1 MIKMTERIKHKK
13 WLFIFVFIL
22 LFGLVAC
29 TNENNPSN
37 QNNTDNRKEYT
48 VSFFTD
54 CDMTIEDMTVKEGD
68 TLPFIPVVEKDGYEF
83 VSWDS
88 DITAP
93 ITSDIIF
100 EAIWVKA
107 NYKIN
112 YHLDGGT
119 NNENNPA
126 TYTIDDIIIF
136 EEPKKGGYKFIAWFT
151 DEAFTKKIERIR
163 KYSFGEIDL
172 YAKFEEVT
180 FTINYHLDGGKND
193 YRNPESYA
201 YSETKPI
208 ELFNPTKTDYTFVG
222 WYKEES
228 FINLVTSIDPK
239 SETNYELFARFTK
252 DDLSTST
259 ITFNTNGG
267 VLNLNRDF
275 DYSVVIQQAKATMF
289 MMYDTQN
296 GYKATV
302 SNTVGN
308 TYYYYICVN
317 RVESVQDMYV
327 IVDIAYPV
335 SKITA
340 TSYDYVIAWHAS
352 LQDTASKEALMY
364 IYNNHTKMIGCFVEM
379 IDLPTSKAST
389 CDIDLIFYPK
399 EAYDAGN
406 TYHYKNPEVLPTPTK
421 NGYTFLG
428 WVSSLDGKITTS
440 YPGYYDPNNITYT
453 AQWIRND
460 LIGTKIEQAINEL
473 NINMGVLANVDE
485 NINLMTSSNGCS
497 ITWNSLT
504 PDIVSNTGVVTF
516 QYSSREATL
525 EATISDG
532 ENTEKM
538 TYTFKVKGKF
548 KDLSNGVKAGYFY
561 SSSSNVS
568 DYTFRNLD
576 IMYMAFAYPT
586 AEGGISNFD
595 SMGSAI
601 QKNYIT
607 KAHENGVRVIIS
619 INTQNCSTI
628 AASEAL
634 CEKFA
639 DTCVNFINKY
649 NVDGI
654 DMDWEWPSSS
664 EVSNFTRLMKA
675 IYTKVKA
682 NNPDHLITAAVGSAQ
697 SSRYDLRNS
706 QKYLDY
712 ISIMTYDMQSNSKA
726 TFQNALYY
734 KSGKT
739 YISINDSYNSYTNIV
754 PASKIIIGIPF
765 YARYWTES
773 TGVAT
778 TANYQGATS
787 YSSIYNN
794 YITKQSDTVKEYF
807 DEDCQVPY
815 VYDSQT
821 GFFASYDNPTSIDI
835 KAKYAKDQGLAGLM
849 FWQYGQDKNDMLITA
864 LIEGVNKYFKQN

>member
-1 MIKMTERIKHKK
+1 MIKKHNRK
-13 WLFIFVFIL
+13 WLFMIVL
-22 LFGLVAC
+22 LLLLGLVAC
-29 TNENNPSN
+29 TNDN
-37 QNNTDNRKEYT
+37 QPTQEDNRKEYT
-48 VSFFTD
+48 VSFYTD
-54 CDMTIEDMTVKEGD
+54 CDMTIEDMIVKEGD
-68 TLPFIPVVEKDGYEF
+68 TLPFIPVLEKDGYEF
-83 VSWDS
+83 VEWDS
-88 DITAP
+88 DINAP

-100 EAIWVKA
+100 EAIWKKA
-107 NYKIN
+107 DYKIN

-119 NNENNPA
+119 NNSNNPD
-126 TYTIDDIIIF
+126 TYTIDDIIVF

-163 KYSFGEIDL
+163 KFSFGEIDL

-193 YRNPESYA
+193 YRNPTSYA
-201 YSETKPI
+201 YHETEEI
-208 ELFNPTKTDYTFVG
+208 QLFNPTKTDYTFVG

-239 SETNYELFARFTK
+239 SEANYELFARFTK
-252 DDLSTST
+252 DDLSTS
-259 ITFNTNGG
+259 IVTFNTNGG
-267 VLNLNRDF
+267 TLNVNRKF
-275 DYSVVIQQAKATMF
+275 DYSVVIQRAKATMF

-308 TYYYYICVN
+308 TYFYYICVN
-317 RVESVQDMYV
+317 KVEDAQDMYV

-340 TSYDYVIAWHAS
+340 SSYDYVIAWHSS
-352 LQDTASKEALMY
+352 LQDANSKEALMY
-364 IYNNHTKMIGCFVEM
+364 IYNNHSKMIGSFVEM
-379 IDLPTSKAST
+379 IDLPDSKASS
-389 CDIDLIFYPK
+389 CDIDLIFYPQ
-399 EAYDAGN
+399 EAYDIGN
-406 TYHYKNPEVLPTPTK
+406 SYRYKNPELLPNPTK
-421 NGYTFLG
+421 DGYTFLG
-428 WVSSLDGKITTS
+428 WVSSLDGKITAS
-440 YPGYYDPNNITYT
+440 YPGYYDSNNITYT

-473 NINMGVLANVDE
+473 NINMGVLANVDKD
-485 NINLMTSSNGCS
+485 ISLITFSNGCS
-497 ITWNSLT
+497 ITWSSLT
-504 PDIVSNTGVVTF
+504 PDIVSNTGKVNF
-516 QYSSREATL
+516 QYSTCEATL
-525 EATISDG
+525 QATISDG
-532 ENTEKM
+532 ENIEKM

-548 KDLSNGVKAGYFY
+548 KDLSKGIKAGYFY
-561 SSSSNVS
+561 YSDSSVS

-576 IMYMAFAYPT
+576 IMFMAFAYPT
-586 AEGGISNFD
+586 TDGNISSFD
-595 SMGSAI
+595 SFGAAV
-601 QKNYIT
+601 QKNFVT
-607 KAHENGVRVIIS
+607 KAHQNGVRVMIS
-619 INTQNCSTI
+619 INTKNCSTI
-628 AASEAL
+628 AASNEL
-634 CEKFA
+634 CETFA
-639 DTCVNFINKY
+639 TNLVNFINKY
-649 NVDGI
+649 DVDGI
-654 DMDWEWPSSS
+654 DMDWEWPSTS

-739 YISINDSYNSYTNIV
+739 YIAIEDSYNSYTNIV

-773 TGVAT
+773 SGVAT
-778 TANYQGATS
+778 TATYQGATS

-794 YITKQSDTVKEYF
+794 YITKQNDTVKEYF

-815 VYDSQT
+815 VYNSST

-835 KAKYAKDQGLAGLM
+835 KAKYAKEKGLAGLM
-849 FWQYGQDKNDMLITA
+849 FWQGGQDKDDMLVTA
-864 LIEGVNKYFKQN
+864 LIEGVNKYYKQ